1 MIHKVWSK
9 KGYVLLYGAFLLYSL
24 STIFAKCASQA
35 GILEIRF
42 FVFIAMEI
50 ACLAL
55 YAILW
60 QQVLRRFSLLTAMSS
75 KGIVVVFSLLWAA
88 MLFGENITV
97 NNLIGAVFIIL
108 GIRLVSKDE

>member
-1 MIHKVWSK
+1 MIHKVRSK
-9 KGYVLLYGAFLLYSL
+9 KGYVLLYGAFLVYSL
-24 STIFAKCASQA
+24 STIFAKCASQE
-35 GILEIRF
+35 GVLETQF
-42 FVFIAMEI
+42 FAFIAMEI

-60 QQVLRRFSLLTAMSS
+60 QQVLSKFSLVTAMSS

-88 MLFGENITV
+88 MLFGENITT
-97 NNLIGAVFIIL
+97 NNLIGALFIIL